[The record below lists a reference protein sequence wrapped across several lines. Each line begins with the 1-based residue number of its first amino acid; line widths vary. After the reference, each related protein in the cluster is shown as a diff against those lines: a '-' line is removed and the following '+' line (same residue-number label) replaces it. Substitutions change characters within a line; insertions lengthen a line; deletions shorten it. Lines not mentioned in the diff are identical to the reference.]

1 MKAARAEHGK
11 KAFGP
16 VVVDQLYGYNISIS
30 SVIFSYIFRFS
41 GMRGLP
47 ALIWD
52 GSVLDAGVLL

>member
-1 MKAARAEHGK
+1 MGTIFPSLE
-11 KAFGP
+11 
-16 VVVDQLYGYNISIS
+16 LY
-30 SVIFSYIFRFS
+30 FLTFFRFS